1 MLPGVTSQGTYLHMH
16 VCWWNLISGVVKNK
30 WWLSN
35 WRQAFNLS
43 NKTASNLLST
53 PLFALLRN
61 IGAIS
66 SLSPAAAGAPPAHLV
81 PAFLS
86 FSPADDGDRRMTL
99 TLHQETQVDQCL
111 DEDKAI
117 KNLFTVDNIYLYAS
131 QVDIRISYF
140 DWYNVKNKK
149 VEEVN
154 IAQ

>member
-1 MLPGVTSQGTYLHMH
+1 M
-16 VCWWNLISGVVKNK
+16 
-30 WWLSN
+30 
-35 WRQAFNLS
+35 S

-99 TLHQETQVDQCL
+99 HPETQVDQCL

-140 DWYNVKNKK
+140 D
-149 VEEVN
+149 
-154 IAQ
+154 